1 MVRRTQMQK
10 QMNLSPSEAN
20 RLLKKAREMNEKQF
34 NLGGADMTDD
44 TMKKVIITKK
54 TIELDPSEDMQ
65 MAEGMKMADGGFAET
80 DRKTLVQ
87 DGDSSGVRGTGA
99 MIKGFDFEGVF

>member
-10 QMNLSPSEAN
+10 QMNLSSTKAD
-20 RLLKKAREMNEKQF
+20 RLLKKAKKMNEQQF
-34 NLGGADMTDD
+34 NLGGAGMKDD
-44 TMKKVIITKK
+44 AMKKVIITKK

-65 MAEGMKMADGGFAET
+65 MADGGFAET
-80 DRKTLVQ
+80 DRKKLVQ

>member
-10 QMNLSPSEAN
+10 QMNLSPSEADK
-20 RLLKKAREMNEKQF
+20 LLKKAREMNEKQF
-34 NLGGADMTDD
+34 NLGGAGMKDD

-65 MAEGMKMADGGFAET
+65 IAEGMKMADGGFAET
-80 DRKTLVQ
+80 DRKKLVQ

>member
-10 QMNLSPSEAN
+10 QMNLSPSKAN
-20 RLLKKAREMNEKQF
+20 RLLKKAKKMNEEQF

-54 TIELDPSEDMQ
+54 TIELDPSEGMG
-65 MAEGMKMADGGFAET
+65 MSEGMEMADGGFAET

-87 DGDSSGVRGTGA
+87 DGDSEGMRGTGA
-99 MIKGFDFEGVF
+99 MIKGTEFRGVF

>member
-10 QMNLSPSEAN
+10 QMNLSPSETN
-20 RLLKKAREMNEKQF
+20 RLLKKAKEMNEKQF

-65 MAEGMKMADGGFAET
+65 MADGGFAET

-87 DGDSSGVRGTGA
+87 DGDSEGMRGTGA
-99 MIKGFDFEGVF
+99 MIKGTEFRGVF